1 MSNYTGYLTDKNNN
15 ILNINENNITAGT
28 PVLSGRIVE
37 GKPEYVLRLE
47 ITDMPNKDSKVV
59 KLPIKLK
66 EKLITRE
73 FHLWLLSPNEYGT
86 EPNVSMTYFI
96 SGPDGDE
103 LNISTQ
109 NDKSRFTAY
118 GELYYIDR
126 N

>member
-15 ILNINENNITAGT
+15 ILNINENNITAET

-47 ITDMPNKDSKVV
+47 ITDMPDTDSKVV
-59 KLPIKLK
+59 KFPIKLK

-73 FHLWLLSPNEYGT
+73 FHLWLLSPTEYGT

-96 SGPDGDE
+96 SGTDGDE

>member
-1 MSNYTGYLTDKNNN
+1 MANYTGYLTDKNNN
-15 ILNINENNITAGT
+15 VLNINENNITAGT

-47 ITDMPNKDSKVV
+47 ITDMPDTDSKVV

-66 EKLITRE
+66 EKFITRE
-73 FHLWLLSPNEYGT
+73 FHLWLLSPTEYGT

-96 SGPDGDE
+96 SGTNGDE

-126 N
+126 D

>member
-15 ILNINENNITAGT
+15 VLNINENNITAGT

-47 ITDMPNKDSKVV
+47 ITDMPDTDSKVV

-73 FHLWLLSPNEYGT
+73 FHLWLLSPTEYGT

-126 N
+126 S

>member
-1 MSNYTGYLTDKNNN
+1 MANWTGYLTDKNNN
-15 ILNINENNITAGT
+15 VLNINENNITAGT

-47 ITDMPNKDSKVV
+47 ITDMPDTNSKVV

-73 FHLWLLSPNEYGT
+73 FHLWLLSPTEYGT

-96 SGPDGDE
+96 SGIDGDE

-126 N
+126 D

>member
-1 MSNYTGYLTDKNNN
+1 MSNYTGYLTDRNNN
-15 ILNINENNITAGT
+15 VLNINENNITTGT

-47 ITDMPNKDSKVV
+47 ITDMPDTDSKVV

-73 FHLWLLSPNEYGT
+73 FHLWLLSPTEYGT

-109 NDKSRFTAY
+109 NNKSRFTAY

>member
-1 MSNYTGYLTDKNNN
+1 MANWTGYLTDKNNN
-15 ILNINENNITAGT
+15 VLNINENNITAGT

-47 ITDMPNKDSKVV
+47 ITDMPDTDSKVV

-73 FHLWLLSPNEYGT
+73 FHLWLLSPTEYGT

-118 GELYYIDR
+118 GELYYINRD
-126 N
+126 